1 METEEPTLID
11 KWSEAHENL
20 FRAMER
26 FDREYKAKGCPLC
39 DGYDNW
45 KDIPKDLKP
54 NYLCRHLLKAKARK
68 FNKLTSEV
76 IEELV
81 FWFIIVNSSSWLYY
95 KAKNEIK
102 RSRS

>member
-1 METEEPTLID
+1 METEKPTLID

-45 KDIPKDLKP
+45 K
-54 NYLCRHLLKAKARK
+54 
-68 FNKLTSEV
+68 
-76 IEELV
+76 
-81 FWFIIVNSSSWLYY
+81 
-95 KAKNEIK
+95 
-102 RSRS
+102 